1 MQLKNIVPICVL
13 AFLPF
18 LLQAKEFV
26 LNGTIHVKNGNTFP
40 YHLVCNIKGTQIT
53 GYSTTKLRNGAQPK
67 TPIKGIINQKTQIL
81 TFTEYPNDTGGQDAI
96 TCFVHASV
104 SFRLINNKYQ
114 IKGIFKG
121 KDHFDVYCGE
131 GRINFSAPATINEIL
146 GMPHQS
152 AGEHTQKNA
161 EGNEQSMQS
170 SSSGLHPSQ
179 VINDLSQSGIHAKQP
194 HPKKHTHIVDT
205 TQHHEHGKEYAI
217 TSGTTRQFH
226 WYSDTCILDIY
237 DGGVIDGDIVSVLFN
252 ADEIL
257 TKHTLTK
264 QKHQIKLYVKGKV
277 NTISIIAENLGKT
290 PPNTANFILTDGTR
304 HYKIKAFNDIG
315 ESAEIMLKKIDL

>member
-1 MQLKNIVPICVL
+1 MHCKNIAFICLL

-18 LLQAKEFV
+18 ISMAKEYV
-26 LNGTIHVKNGNTFP
+26 LNGTLHVKNGNTFP
-40 YHLVCNIKGTQIT
+40 YNLVYYIKGTQIT
-53 GYSTTKLRNGAQPK
+53 GYSTTKLSNGAQPK
-67 TPIKGIINQKTQIL
+67 TPINGSINTKRQIL

-114 IKGIFKG
+114 IKGVFKG
-121 KDHFDVYCGE
+121 MDHFDVYCGE
-131 GRINFSAPATINEIL
+131 GTITFNESATIRELL
-146 GMPHQS
+146 GINNVNNS
-152 AGEHTQKNA
+152 GQKKIKDRNTI
-161 EGNEQSMQS
+161 STYSPDS
-170 SSSGLHPSQ
+170 SYGPQYTNSNKKSGT
-179 VINDLSQSGIHAKQP
+179 
-194 HPKKHTHIVDT
+194 KKHTHTGDSV
-205 TQHHEHGKEYAI
+205 QHYELGKEYEI

-226 WYSDTCILDIY
+226 WYNDTCILDIY
-237 DGGVIDGDIVSVLFN
+237 DGGVIDGDVVTVLFN

-264 QKHQIKLYVKGKV
+264 QKHQIKLYLKGKV

-315 ESAEIMLKKIDL
+315 ESAEIMLKKK